1 MADKKITG
9 FTELTAAASDDYLE
23 IVDTSVNTNKKISRE
38 TLAGWYFL
46 STPLTSTSWDGDTKG
61 IGDRAIVDLS
71 TVFGVPAGVK
81 AVLMSIQT
89 QGDAAND
96 YIRFGPDS
104 SNNFTLTCR
113 TQVAG
118 QIAHASGIVPCDA
131 NGDVY
136 CYTST
141 TNVEGVQ
148 VWIWGYW
155 L

>member
-1 MADKKITG
+1 MSNFD
-9 FTELTAAASDDYLE
+9 
-23 IVDTSVNTNKKISRE
+23 E
-38 TLAGWYFL
+38 TLMKRLTKLEREVERLKVKESPIMSNYGRPVFL
-46 STPLTSTSWDGDTKG
+46 TTPLTSTDWDGDTKG
-61 IGDRAIVDLS
+61 TGDRAIVDLS

-89 QGDAAND
+89 QGDAVNE

-104 SNNFTLTCR
+104 GNNFTLICR